1 MQDNEMQNGDAA
13 GAETVQTE
21 AGGVAISTPLRA
33 LSPLYFYLIVGMV
46 FVADQM
52 SKNWIKATLPGRG
65 GEIPIIGDA
74 FVLSLTYNHG
84 GAWGV
89 LPHGNSLFVIFASF
103 AIVALTIAYH
113 RMRHLELFVGTAFA
127 LALGGALGNLLDR
140 LRFGSVVDFF
150 YAKIINFPI
159 FNVADSAITVGIF
172 LLLIHFLRTAKDEKE
187 VGKEVKKE
195 VGKEEVGEEPN
206 TNQARVGLEAGSEA
220 SSQANTQSS

>member
-1 MQDNEMQNGDAA
+1 MQNGVAA
-13 GAETVQTE
+13 EAETVQKK
-21 AGGVAISTPLRA
+21 ADRGAVVTPTRA
-33 LSPLYFYLIVGMV
+33 LSPLYFYLIVGMI

-65 GEIPIIGDA
+65 GEIPILGDA

-89 LPHGNSLFVIFASF
+89 LPHGNGLFVIFASF

-150 YAKIINFPI
+150 YVKIINFPI

-172 LLLIHFLRTAKDEKE
+172 LLLIHFLRTAKEE
-187 VGKEVKKE
+187 VEEVKEVKE
-195 VGKEEVGEEPN
+195 VQEPGSESVSTPAAKQEEPSV
-206 TNQARVGLEAGSEA
+206 TTTAVGD
-220 SSQANTQSS
+220 